1 MVYQETLTIQNNKA
15 KRILELCK
23 SLGIEI
29 YDSFKSKGNVKV
41 GRSKNDKINEYLAQ
55 YYRWT
60 NLTKSHL
67 EEMFLTPRILLE
79 FDKKDVFGTSFQL
92 NIQAHIE
99 NVLAPQIYFIE
110 LIINE
115 MKNYKYTDGNAQ
127 VEKQSMFQRIFV
139 GAPSKKIN

>member
-1 MVYQETLTIQNNKA
+1 MIYQETLTIQHNKG

-29 YDSFKSKGNVKV
+29 YDTFSKKV
-41 GRSKNDKINEYLAQ
+41 YILDESNKAQITNEYLAE

-67 EEMFLTPRILLE
+67 EELFLTPRILLE
-79 FDKKDVFGTSFQL
+79 FDKKDVFGTTFQL
-92 NIQAHIE
+92 HIQAHVD
-99 NVLAPQIYFIE
+99 NVLAQQIYFLE

-115 MKNYKYTDGNAQ
+115 MKNYKVVDGKSQ
-127 VEKQSMFQRIFV
+127 LEKQNMFQRIFV
-139 GAPSKKIN
+139 GALNKKN